1 MAASTDDGSS
11 SWWKAALLAVGA
23 AIAAVVAW
31 GWLSPEPPPVTQA
44 DEDEV
49 VEDDSS
55 RRAGPEDR
63 TPPAWVK
70 PTILWTI
77 GIVVALAAAFALLGI
92 LKHVVMWIV
101 LALFFSFAL
110 EPAVNACRPADGG
123 AGGRRD
129 CSCS

>member
-1 MAASTDDGSS
+1 M
-11 SWWKAALLAVGA
+11 
-23 AIAAVVAW
+23 
-31 GWLSPEPPPVTQA
+31 
-44 DEDEV
+44 
-49 VEDDSS
+49 
-55 RRAGPEDR
+55 
-63 TPPAWVK
+63 K

-110 EPAVNACRPADGG
+110 EPAVNRLHARGW
-123 AGGRRD
+123 RRGWATG